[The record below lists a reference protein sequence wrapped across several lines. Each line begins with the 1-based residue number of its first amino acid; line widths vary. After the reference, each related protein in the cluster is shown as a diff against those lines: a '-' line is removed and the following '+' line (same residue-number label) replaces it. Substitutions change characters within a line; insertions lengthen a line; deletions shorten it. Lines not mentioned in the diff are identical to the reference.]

1 MSSNEEFK
9 FLVINTQEIW
19 SKYENKDMTQFVEI
33 YHEGIRLESNTTYVY
48 ENNISSAPKHPVDF
62 ALDSCDVLYILDGS
76 TRKIQ
81 RVFLKAG
88 GDEWIEEKTFHDPK
102 AIEVD
107 HKYIFVLD
115 RNVIQVI
122 DKITYQTREVIDVG
136 WNARYLATDRHG
148 NLLVFDAREKQIYK
162 IWLDDIAEITP
173 LLNDSGR
180 AHIPSE
186 DTRRKV
192 LAITVGARH
201 DKIYVLTTQ
210 SIEIFNSKGRF
221 EKGINLGFEGGD
233 FKPSSIAVDNN
244 GNIIVGNVG
253 RGEFVSPIRI
263 DHVTGNASCLEYY
276 GRSDRLFFS
285 RVALHDYHLYVINLT
300 RKDKQ
305 YLTKDNRID
314 LMKKSKKFASTG
326 TYVSK
331 PLDSQTLG
339 LLWHK
344 FVLDSYIPNN
354 TSIEFSYY
362 TSDKADDDP
371 SHATWMTVAF
381 DKFAPNPNDA
391 LINTS
396 GGQYFWFKLTLFSQ
410 EDMTA
415 TPTVSSIRAYFPR
428 LSYLRYLPAVYQAD
442 FTSKAFL
449 ESFLSIFETF
459 FSNMDDKIFSFSKYI
474 DARSTPDD
482 FLPWLASWVGLRL
495 DQRWSN
501 EDVRRFIEEAPDLYK
516 KRGTRDGLEKI
527 LLTYLNTD
535 KSNIMIFEQFQFEY
549 LTETIR
555 DFYSRWY
562 FRGNNAYTFCVL
574 LNSSIVDEKKLE
586 IVKSI
591 VENEKPAHTMGY
603 IDVFEPWFYLGMNAF
618 LGINT
623 PLARSVKRQ
632 DFIVG
637 VSAIGR
643 DSTLGT
649 FRERYEK

>member
-1 MSSNEEFK
+1 MSQS
-9 FLVINTQEIW
+9 
-19 SKYENKDMTQFVEI
+19 VEI
-33 YHEGIRLESNTTYVY
+33 YHEGIRLQSNTTYVY
-48 ENNISSAPKHPVDF
+48 ESNITSAPKHPVDF
-62 ALDSCDVLYILDGS
+62 TLDSCDVLYILDGI

-88 GDEWIEEKTFHDPK
+88 GNEWIEEKTFNDPR
-102 AIEVD
+102 AIEVN

-122 DKITYQTREVIDVG
+122 DKITYQTRRVIDVG

-148 NLLVFDAREKQIYK
+148 HLFVFNAGEKQIYK
-162 IWLDDIAEITP
+162 IWLDDITEATP

-186 DTRRKV
+186 DIRRKV
-192 LAITVGARH
+192 LAITIGARH
-201 DKIYVLTTQ
+201 DKIYVLTTH
-210 SIEIFNSKGRF
+210 SIEIFNSKGKF
-221 EKGINLGFEGGD
+221 EKGINLGFEG
-233 FKPSSIAVDNN
+233 FKPSSIAVDND

-253 RGEFVSPIRI
+253 RRELVSPIRI
-263 DHVTGNASCLEYY
+263 DHVTGNISSLEYY
-276 GRSDRLFFS
+276 GRSDRVFFS
-285 RVALHDYHLYVINLT
+285 RVALHDYHLYIINLA
-300 RKDKQ
+300 RRDKQ
-305 YLTKDNRID
+305 YLKKDNRID
-314 LMKKSKKFASTG
+314 LMKKSKKYVSTG

-331 PLDSQTLG
+331 PLDSQSSG

-344 FVLDSYIPNN
+344 FVLDSKIPNN
-354 TSIEFSYY
+354 TSIQFSYY
-362 TSDKADDDP
+362 TSDNADDDP
-371 SHATWMTVAF
+371 SDATWVTVAF
-381 DKFAPNPNDA
+381 DNLAPNPNDA

-396 GGQYFWFKLTLFSQ
+396 GGQYLWFKLNLFSQ
-410 EDMTA
+410 EDMSA
-415 TPTVSSIRAYFPR
+415 TPSVSSVRAYFPR

-449 ESFLSIFETF
+449 ERFLSLFETF
-459 FSNMDDKIFSFSKYI
+459 FSNMEDKIFSFSRYI
-474 DARSTPDD
+474 DARSTPDK
-482 FLPWLASWVGLRL
+482 FLPWLASWIGLSF

-501 EDVRRFIEEAPDLYK
+501 EDIRRFIEEAPDLYK

-555 DFYSRWY
+555 DFYSRLY
-562 FRGNNAYTFCVL
+562 FRGNNAYAFRVL

-603 IDVFEPWFYLGMNAF
+603 IDVFQPWFYLGMNAF

-623 PLARSVKRQ
+623 PLARGVKRQ

-649 FRERYEK
+649 FGERAKGR